1 MSVTLQVRVKSNS
14 NKGEKLAGIMHQVM
28 GRLSW
33 ESLSEKDKKIWDL
46 KPEIPDDSPEF
57 LKSYQPVTVEE
68 KIGWYSLFLDLM
80 GWRTKEIVRR
90 GKFLLDSSHPVP
102 HGLPSATLDAVG
114 TDEKLFDTFAWR
126 TLFRQFIPDLVQNL
140 KQGKNEQAG
149 LLAGLLAHVIQDAAS
164 PGHLFPNRLFY
175 DLFPEEDLLHR
186 DYHTLF
192 DQVTPEIKP
201 VSPALLGTS
210 VPEFI
215 FRLAML
221 GEQNY
226 QKALSLIVPAIHAC
240 QSGNRKLLESLCREP
255 LQNAV
260 FQVASLFHTAAAL
273 SSKIDPE
280 EKDKLQT
287 FDLTT
292 AVEHYLHPAPKYGS
306 ILPRKYNIVHNRF
319 VPLVLDCGKG
329 PQPISSGLGLSS
341 FHSFRYL
348 LEPGAFSFF
357 QGTVGLSARYTED
370 QQKDMKVEFFICLAN
385 DWNRTITSD
394 LQYGPEL
401 RKVFSCFLQPGQSG
415 IPFSIELGKAQT
427 LLVAVLPHP
436 EKKKGK
442 EICWYPHVVLAY
454 PRLVKK
460 EKEKH

>member
-1 MSVTLQVRVKSNS
+1 M
-14 NKGEKLAGIMHQVM
+14 AGMMHQVM

-33 ESLSEKDKKIWDL
+33 ESLSEKDKKIWNL

-57 LKSYQPVTVEE
+57 LKSYQPATVEE

-80 GWRTKEIVRR
+80 GWRTKEIVRC

-102 HGLPSATLDAVG
+102 HGLPSASLDAVG

-126 TLFRQFIPDLVQNL
+126 MLFRQFLPLLVENL
-140 KQGKNEQAG
+140 RQGKNEQAA

-164 PGHLFPNRLFY
+164 LGHLFPNRLFY
-175 DLFPEEDLLHR
+175 DLFPEEKFHL

-201 VSPALLGTS
+201 VCPVLLGTS
-210 VPEFI
+210 IPEFI

-240 QSGNRKLLESLCREP
+240 QSENREVLKSLCQIP
-255 LQNAV
+255 FQNAV
-260 FQVASLFHTAAAL
+260 FQVACLFHTAAAL
-273 SSKIDPE
+273 SSTIEPE
-280 EKDKLQT
+280 EKQNLET

-292 AVEHYLHPAPKYGS
+292 AVEHYLHPAPRYGS
-306 ILPRKYNIVHNRF
+306 ILPRNHNIVNNRF

-329 PQPISSGLGLSS
+329 PQPISCGLGLSS

-348 LEPGAFSFF
+348 LEPGAFDFF
-357 QGTVGLSARYTED
+357 QGTVGLSCHYRED
-370 QQKDMKVEFFICLAN
+370 QKKDMEVEFFICLDN
-385 DWNRTITSD
+385 GWNRTITSD
-394 LQYGPEL
+394 LEYGPEL
-401 RKVFSCFLQPGQSG
+401 KKVFSCFLQPGQSAL
-415 IPFSIELGKAQT
+415 PFSIELGQTQT

-436 EKKKGK
+436 KKEKGK